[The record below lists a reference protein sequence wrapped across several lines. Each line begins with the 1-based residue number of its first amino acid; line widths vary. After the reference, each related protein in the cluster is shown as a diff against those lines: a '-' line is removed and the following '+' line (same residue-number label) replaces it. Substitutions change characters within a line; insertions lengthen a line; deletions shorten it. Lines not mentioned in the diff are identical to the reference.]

1 MVATNARRRAAGV
14 NYFSALLGVINANP
28 RRYGGYIAH
37 IGLITAAIGMTGSS
51 VLRTDFETTLR
62 PGEAVELREYTVR
75 FDGIDAFEEP
85 HRFVVGANLTVFIAG
100 KQAGTLFPRLNY
112 YTTRVGEPPITTP
125 GVRSR
130 ADNDLYVNLLAF
142 AQDGTTATLDVI
154 VEPLV
159 VWIWIG
165 SFIVAFGALVS
176 MWPRRRR
183 SVFTAVPREEAYA
196 TAEAA

>member
-1 MVATNARRRAAGV
+1 MVTILCPGPSSLARR
-14 NYFSALLGVINANP
+14 
-28 RRYGGYIAH
+28 IAPA
-37 IGLITAAIGMTGSS
+37 TFTP
-51 VLRTDFETTLR
+51 D
-62 PGEAVELREYTVR
+62 
-75 FDGIDAFEEP
+75 
-85 HRFVVGANLTVFIAG
+85 
-100 KQAGTLFPRLNY
+100 
-112 YTTRVGEPPITTP
+112 EPPITTP

-142 AQDGTTATLDVI
+142 AQDGSTATLNVI

-183 SVFTAVPREEAYA
+183 SAFTAVPREQAYA